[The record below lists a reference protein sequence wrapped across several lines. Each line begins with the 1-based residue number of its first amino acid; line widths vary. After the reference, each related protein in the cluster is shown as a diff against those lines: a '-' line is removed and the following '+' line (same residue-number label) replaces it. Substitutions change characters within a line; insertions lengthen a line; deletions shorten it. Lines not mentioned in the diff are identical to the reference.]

1 MPVSPPA
8 RFLLAASTLFFASAL
23 CIPGADSA
31 NRTWQIP
38 SKPAGAAPSQIP
50 QAKNPSAEPPAPVST
65 HFPILLLVVG
75 KDLSWNLRI
84 GQKGPERYDRNGYPP
99 IPLDPGAVIQESG
112 GNTWT
117 YNAKDM
123 QTGAAVTIHLSR
135 VPCTDNST
143 ATKYGFT
150 ASVDHAQIG
159 SSDGCARI
167 ATELFPRINN
177 QLNDDSDDSTD
188 DNADTKDKPVPTTV
202 TRFTPPSAVAYITD
216 TGRMVVK
223 RGSYSRAVSGPAG
236 HDLCLSHDGK
246 KLLFVREEEASPMR
260 TLDEFDFETRKVT
273 ELAKANLR
281 EPFWSPDDS
290 RIAFLENTNN
300 KWQVWIMPVDAPDKA
315 VPLATSDITTL
326 DGWTDSH
333 TLLTDDLQSLSWI
346 GDDGTVRQTLS
357 SSLLYGKDQFGLSS
371 ANTVRVHPLNPDLL
385 LVSAE
390 LTAPLPPPPVPD
402 PTRKEAPKTD
412 ASHPGMAFF
421 LYEIRSRRR
430 VFLSP
435 PNLTSSLAEW
445 SNDGLQIFFTG
456 SPTSSS
462 PPAIYRLFW
471 DGAGQ
476 IKIHDGRDYVVG
488 Q

>member
-1 MPVSPPA
+1 MPESPRA
-8 RFLLAASTLFFASAL
+8 RFLLAASVLFLAIPQ
-23 CIPGADSA
+23 CICSGEPA
-31 NRTWQIP
+31 NRVGQAP
-38 SKPAGAAPSQIP
+38 SKPASAAPSQLP
-50 QAKNPSAEPPAPVST
+50 QAKNPSAEPAAPVST

-75 KDLSWNLRI
+75 KDLSWSLRI

-99 IPLDPGAVIQESG
+99 IPLDPGPVIPEAH
-112 GNTWT
+112 TDAWT

-159 SSDGCARI
+159 SADGCARI
-167 ATELFPRINN
+167 ATDLFPRINN
-177 QLNDDSDDSTD
+177 QLNDDSDDSTED
-188 DNADTKDKPVPTTV
+188 SADNKDKPVPTTV
-202 TRFTPPSAVAYITD
+202 TRFTPPSAVAYVTD

-223 RGSYSRAVSGPAG
+223 RGSYTRAVAGAAG

-246 KLLFVREEEASPMR
+246 KLLFVRDEEASPLR
-260 TLDEFDFETRKVT
+260 TLDEFDFETRKIT

-281 EPFWSPDDS
+281 QPFWSPDDS
-290 RIAFLENTNN
+290 RIAFLENANN
-300 KWQVWIMPVDAPDKA
+300 KWQVWIMPADAPDKA
-315 VPLATSDITTL
+315 VSLATSDITTL
-326 DGWTDSH
+326 DGWTDPH

-371 ANTVRVHPLNPDLL
+371 ANTVRVHPSNPDLL

-402 PTRKEAPKTD
+402 PNRKDVPKTD
-412 ASHPGMAFF
+412 ASHPGTAFF

-430 VFLSP
+430 MFLSP

-445 SNDGLQIFFTG
+445 SRDGLQIFFTG
-456 SPTSSS
+456 SATSSS
-462 PPAIYRLFW
+462 APAIYRLFW
-471 DGAGQ
+471 DGASQ
-476 IKIHDGRDYVVG
+476 IKIHDGRDYVIG